1 MIRFTFFCLLV
12 LQLISCKHHDKEAV
26 NDDDL
31 NDGYTVV
38 ELYKKKIEEWPKPM
52 IDDGVDWKEMKPL
65 EFNKTLFE
73 DMKRSDVILGKTLFF
88 DPRLSS
94 SNQISCSSCHHP
106 EMGWTTHTEKS
117 TGHNHALSKRNSPS
131 LFNVFTKK
139 QLFWDGRSLSLEEQA
154 LNPIAAHD
162 EMNMDLKKLPNKISK
177 IKGYRELF
185 EKAYGNNKVDLN
197 KIVKALSAFQRT
209 IKSQSSRVDG
219 FMRGRHEMLTD
230 NEIKGLHLFRTKAR
244 CMNCHHGEYLTDQK
258 FHNIGLTYYRRELE
272 DLGRYNVT
280 KDPNDVGRFLTPSL
294 RDLLNTRPWMH
305 NGLFD
310 DLEGVVNI
318 YNSGMQMMNPKKEDK
333 IKDPLYPV
341 TDSLM
346 KPLKLSNQEIKD
358 LVAFL
363 KALNGTRYKMPIPK
377 IPE

>member
-12 LQLISCKHHDKEAV
+12 LQFSSCKLSNINNE
-26 NDDDL
+26 DL
-31 NDGYTVV
+31 NEGYSVV
-38 ELYKKKIEEWPKPM
+38 ELYKKPIEEWPSPNVDK
-52 IDDGVDWKEMKPL
+52 GVEWEEMKPL
-65 EFNKTLFE
+65 KFNNTLFE
-73 DMKRSDVILGKTLFF
+73 DMEKPEVILGKALFF

-117 TGHNHALSKRNSPS
+117 TGHNHALSKRNAPS
-131 LFNVFTKK
+131 LFNVFTKE
-139 QLFWDGRSLSLEEQA
+139 QLFWDGRSLSLEDQA
-154 LNPIAAHD
+154 LKPIAAHD
-162 EMNMDLKKLPNKISK
+162 EMNMDLKKLSKKIHN
-177 IKGYRELF
+177 IQGYRKLF
-185 EKAYGNNKVDLN
+185 KDAFETDEVDIG
-197 KIVKALSAFQRT
+197 KIAKALSAFQRT
-209 IKSQSSRVDG
+209 IKSQSSRVDR
-219 FMRGRHEMLTD
+219 FMKGRYEMLED
-230 NEIKGLHLFRTKAR
+230 NEINGLHLFRTKAR
-244 CMNCHHGEYLTDQK
+244 CMNCHHGEYLTDKK
-258 FHNIGLTYYRRELE
+258 FHNIGLTYYKRELE

-310 DLEGVVNI
+310 DLEGIVNI
-318 YNSGMQMMNPKKEDK
+318 YNSGMQMLNPKKEDK

-346 KPLKLSNQEIKD
+346 KPLALSNQEIKD

-363 KALNGTRYKMPIPK
+363 KALNGTRYKMAIPK